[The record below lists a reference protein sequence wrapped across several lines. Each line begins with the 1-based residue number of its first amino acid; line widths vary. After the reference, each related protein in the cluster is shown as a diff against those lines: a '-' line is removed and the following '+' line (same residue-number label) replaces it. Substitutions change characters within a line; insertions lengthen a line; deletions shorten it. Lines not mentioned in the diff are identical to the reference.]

1 MSGRRTS
8 PAPAPVRVRGPR
20 LSGVD
25 AARGIALLGMMAT
38 HILPLSQALPGG
50 GAGPTWTA
58 LLFSGRASA
67 LFAVLAGVGLALLTG
82 GARPYPP
89 EHLRR
94 SRRGIAVRALLVAA
108 IGLAA
113 GSLDAGVAVIL
124 VHYGVLF
131 LLALPFLGLP
141 VRRLAWWA
149 GGWLL
154 LSPVALFL
162 LLPLARAWVDP
173 SDVGG
178 SPAFTDLAN
187 PATVLADLFVT
198 GYYPVVAWLGFL
210 LVGLAVGRSNLSR
223 PPVALALLAGGTAV
237 AAAARWASA
246 ELVALP
252 GADAALRAATGL
264 RAGPLEAAL
273 ATGRGLDGAQGSW
286 WWFALASP
294 HTGSPLDLI
303 HTAGTA
309 LAVLGGCLLVAAAL
323 EATLGQLGEALLWP
337 LAGAGAATLT
347 LYVGHLVA
355 LDLLSGLTA
364 ELPRLAVYLGF
375 VVAALLAGIVLKWS
389 GVRGPLEAAV
399 HAASRAAAGGSIRER
414 T

>member
-1 MSGRRTS
+1 MSARRPS
-8 PAPAPVRVRGPR
+8 PAPAPALAGGHR

-50 GAGPTWTA
+50 GGGPTWTA
-58 LLFSGRASA
+58 LLFAGKASA

-82 GARPYPP
+82 GARPQPP
-89 EHLRR
+89 ERLRR
-94 SRRGIAVRALLVAA
+94 SRRGIAVRALLVAV
-108 IGLAA
+108 IGFAA

-141 VRRLAWWA
+141 ARRLAWWA

-162 LLPLARAWVDP
+162 LLPVVRAWVDP

-178 SPAFTDLAN
+178 SPAFTDLAQ
-187 PATVLADLFVT
+187 PVTVLADLFVT

-210 LVGLAVGRSNLSR
+210 LVGLAVGRSDLSR

-237 AAAARWASA
+237 AAAARWGSA
-246 ELVALP
+246 ELLAAP
-252 GADAALRAATGL
+252 GANAALRAATGL
-264 RAGPLEAAL
+264 SAQGLDTAL
-273 ATGRGLDGAQGSW
+273 ATGQKLDGAQQSI
-286 WWFALASP
+286 WWFALSAP
-294 HTGSPLDLI
+294 HTGSPLDLL
-303 HTAGTA
+303 HVAGTA

-323 EATLGQLGEALLWP
+323 TATLGPLGDALLWP
-337 LAGAGAATLT
+337 VAGAGAATLT
-347 LYVGHLVA
+347 LYTGHLMA
-355 LDLLSGLTA
+355 LDLLSGMTA

-375 VVAALLAGIVLKWS
+375 VVAALLAGIVVKWS

-399 HAASRAAAGGSIRER
+399 HAASAAAAGGRIRER